1 MQHLTGSLPLCIPS
15 VCAIMCKQL
24 CKSTGLFLPS
34 EKRRELYRQGVKLE
48 VSLSVRKLPSVLQQ
62 KKNYF
67 IQKLWV
73 LSDTK
78 RKSCFYHIPVLSTT
92 RPALSKKLLQLS
104 KIISLQNHCY
114 PSNSLQKQSVF
125 QTTLSAANCCD
136 TDISRC
142 SGQCLLLTTTASL
155 LSLRNYW
162 CLHSC
167 PVRRAFGQCNNLNH
181 PALPARYETV
191 L

>member
-15 VCAIMCKQL
+15 VCATMCKQL
-24 CKSTGLFLPS
+24 CKPTGLFFTLWEEERALQTRCKARS
-34 EKRRELYRQGVKLE
+34 VF
-48 VSLSVRKLPSVLQQ
+48 VSQEAAISLTA

-167 PVRRAFGQCNNLNH
+167 PVRRAFGQRNNLNH